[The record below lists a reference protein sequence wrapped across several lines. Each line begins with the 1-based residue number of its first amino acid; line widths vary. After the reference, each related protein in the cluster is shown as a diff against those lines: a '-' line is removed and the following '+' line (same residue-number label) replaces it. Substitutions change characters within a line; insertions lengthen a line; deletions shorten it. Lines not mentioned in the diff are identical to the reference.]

1 MREAVS
7 LSPRDATLD
16 YYRQHAP
23 GYRFDG
29 TGSHH
34 RHLDPFLDRLKPRA
48 RILELGCGTGND
60 AARMGKRGFM
70 VDATDGTPAMVRKA
84 KERFGIEARVMRFDE
99 LDTVAKYDAVWAHAC
114 LLHVPLAEL
123 PPILS
128 AIRRALRSGGLHFA
142 NFKLRDDENPD
153 EGYDLLGRWT
163 NLPDEDWLQTRYA
176 AAGFRIV
183 ERERYAGRGSDGVP
197 RDWCAMTVENP
208 VGR

>member
-1 MREAVS
+1 MSEAAPN
-7 LSPRDATLD
+7 SPRDATLD
-16 YYRQHAP
+16 HYRQHVPA
-23 GYRFDG
+23 YRFDG
-29 TGSHH
+29 TGTHH
-34 RHLDPFLDRLKPRA
+34 PHLVPFLDRLEPGA
-48 RILELGCGTGND
+48 SVLELGCGTGID
-60 AARMGKRGFM
+60 AARMMERGFA

-84 KERFGIEARVMRFDE
+84 KERFGLEARVMRFDQ
-99 LDTVAKYDAVWAHAC
+99 LDLIAQYDAVWAHAC
-114 LLHVPLAEL
+114 LLHVPLADL
-123 PPILS
+123 APILS
-128 AIRRALRSGGLHFA
+128 AIRRALRGGGLHFA